1 MVDLLGFIS
10 ISVVSIITLVIVLR
24 WPGISNILIAA
35 LIIRIIILL
44 IGHYIVPLPGGDS
57 DAIGYENRAW
67 DLSQKGFFIVL
78 SSLDFGPFAFFSWLH
93 AIPYSLFGR
102 SIMMGQSISLLC
114 GIGTIFYAW
123 KFANVIWGEH
133 IAKKVGWTI
142 ALFPSVVLYSVLF
155 LREAY
160 VTFFLVL
167 ALYGVVSWIKN
178 NNYKSILL
186 SLMGFIAASLFH
198 GPMIVGAIIFI
209 MFVFITYLN
218 KLFKSLVNFRINI
231 ENLVIFLF
239 CVIVIGLYFS
249 NKISFSYLGTFEN
262 SIDINFLIERQN
274 SYLGG
279 DASWPEWTIARSV
292 TELIY
297 KAPIRMIYFVFSPFP
312 WDVEKLGHLI
322 GFFDSILY
330 LYLVI
335 LILRNLKVIWREPSL
350 KIILIILLFYILVF
364 AFGVGNFGTAFRHK
378 SKFAFMFIILAA
390 PLINTL
396 IFNKKVNSKNSK

>member
-1 MVDLLGFIS
+1 MADLLGFIS
-10 ISVVSIITLVIVLR
+10 ISFVSIITLIIVLR
-24 WPGISNILIAA
+24 WPGISNILIVA
-35 LIIRIIILL
+35 LCIRIIILL
-44 IGHYIVPLPGGDS
+44 IGHYIGPLPGGGS

-67 DLSQKGFFIVL
+67 NLSQKGFLVVL
-78 SSLDFGPFAFFSWLH
+78 SSFDFNPFVFFSWLH

-102 SIMMGQSISLLC
+102 SIIMGQSISLLC

-123 KFANVIWGEH
+123 KLANLIWGER
-133 IAKKVGWTI
+133 IAKKVGWTL
-142 ALFPSVVLYSVLF
+142 ALFPSVVLYSILF
-155 LREAY
+155 MREAY
-160 VTFFLVL
+160 ICFFLVL

-178 NNYKSILL
+178 NTYKSIFL

-198 GPMIVGAIIFI
+198 GPMIAGAIIFI
-209 MFVFITYLN
+209 IFVFTTYLN
-218 KLFKSLVNFRINI
+218 RLFKSLVNFRINI

-239 CVIVIGLYFS
+239 CVTVIGLYFS

-262 SIDINFLIERQN
+262 SSDINYLIQRQN
-274 SYLGG
+274 SYLSG

-312 WDVEKLGHLI
+312 WDVEKVVHLI

-335 LILRNLKVIWREPSL
+335 LILYNIKVIWREPSL
-350 KIILIILLFYILVF
+350 RIILLILLFYIFVF

-396 IFNKKVNSKNSK
+396 IINKKVNSSHLK